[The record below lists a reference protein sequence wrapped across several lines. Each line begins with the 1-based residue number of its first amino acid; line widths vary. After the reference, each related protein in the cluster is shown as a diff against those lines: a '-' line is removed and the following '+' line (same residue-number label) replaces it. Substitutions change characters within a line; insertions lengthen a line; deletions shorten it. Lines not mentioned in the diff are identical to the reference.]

1 MTSAIEHRNF
11 MLMLSVE
18 SGQMLAQSA
27 GHTPASQD
35 VLEQELLE
43 VKSAWMAL
51 AVAGILGQEALELF
65 DGELPALLRVMACGN
80 GVLIVGLVGLRGTR
94 REHGPKDQEKDESR
108 PAVRGPRPVPR
119 NSLGGIGFGAAAA
132 GVRIL
137 AMPLHA
143 PAAVPYGAGPVP
155 ALTFP
160 TMCKWS

>member
-51 AVAGILGQEALELF
+51 AVAGIVRPLAETAGWLA
-65 DGELPALLRVMACGN
+65 D
-80 GVLIVGLVGLRGTR
+80 LIASS
-94 REHGPKDQEKDESR
+94 HDSSDQEREMTRLTLYSFGGALVAHLID
-108 PAVRGPRPVPR
+108 AGIIYPRPIDPQE
-119 NSLGGIGFGAAAA
+119 F
-132 GVRIL
+132 
-137 AMPLHA
+137 
-143 PAAVPYGAGPVP
+143 
-155 ALTFP
+155 TFRVDKI
-160 TMCKWS
+160 MKLMEEGSDG